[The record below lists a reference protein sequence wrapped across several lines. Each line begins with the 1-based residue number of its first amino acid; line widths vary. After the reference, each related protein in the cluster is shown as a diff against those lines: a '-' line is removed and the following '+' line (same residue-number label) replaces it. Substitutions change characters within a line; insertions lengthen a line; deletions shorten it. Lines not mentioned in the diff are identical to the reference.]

1 MTDNNKQF
9 NNPLP
14 IVQIHKRKSTC
25 SDFNK
30 NESIKRQKMLNNNTN
45 KIDKIELRLLIS
57 IKEASTMIGR
67 SGSNIKMLKQMH
79 NNIRIHVADCNGPE
93 RLLIISGDT
102 KTTYNTIESIVKLL
116 EKYHSNELRLLIHK
130 SQAGC
135 LIGRGGDQIKDLRIK
150 HNLDM
155 KVYAECAPKST
166 ERICKMIGK
175 SSDILACLKQ
185 VIDLLKF
192 APSKGI
198 ICPYDPNNYNE
209 FTSSEYGGIVSDKQK
224 SINQIDK
231 FNNRQNTTTY
241 QVTIPNYLVGFII
254 GPKGQSIQNIRN
266 QSGASIT
273 INTSTTTTITDLNDR
288 IITIIGL
295 PEQIHN
301 ALYMLQVTVKQSGL
315 WKNN

>member
-9 NNPLP
+9 NNPS
-14 IVQIHKRKSTC
+14 IFVQSHKRKTTLN
-25 SDFNK
+25 DFNK
-30 NESIKRQKMLNNNTN
+30 NEKIKRQKMINNNTN
-45 KIDKIELRLLIS
+45 KIELRLLIS
-57 IKEASTMIGR
+57 IKDASTIIGR
-67 SGSNIKMLKQMH
+67 NGSKIKMLKQIH
-79 NNIRIHVADCNGPE
+79 NNVHIHVADCNGPE

-102 KTTYNTIESIVKLL
+102 NTTYNAIESIVKLL

-135 LIGRGGDQIKDLRIK
+135 LIGRGGEQIKDLRIK
-150 HNLDM
+150 HSLDM
-155 KVYAECAPKST
+155 KVFAECAPIST

-185 VIDLLKF
+185 VIDLLKLV
-192 APSKGI
+192 PPKGI
-198 ICPYDPNNYNE
+198 IRAYDPNDYNE
-209 FTSSEYGGIVSDKQK
+209 FTSSEYGGILSDKQK

-231 FNNRQNTTTY
+231 FNNKQNTTTY

-266 QSGASIT
+266 QSGASIE
-273 INTSTTTTITDLNDR
+273 INTSTTTDLNDR

>member
-9 NNPLP
+9 NNSS
-14 IVQIHKRKSTC
+14 IFVQSHKRKTTLN
-25 SDFNK
+25 DFNK
-30 NESIKRQKMLNNNTN
+30 NEQIKRQKMINNNTN
-45 KIDKIELRLLIS
+45 KIELRLLIS
-57 IKEASTMIGR
+57 IKDASTIIGR
-67 SGSNIKMLKQMH
+67 SGSKIKMLKQIH
-79 NNIRIHVADCNGPE
+79 NNVHIHVADCNGPE

-102 KTTYNTIESIVKLL
+102 NTTYNTIESIVKLL

-135 LIGRGGDQIKDLRIK
+135 LIGRGGEQIKDLRIK
-150 HNLDM
+150 HSLDM
-155 KVYAECAPKST
+155 KVFAECAPMST

-185 VIDLLKF
+185 VIDLLKLV
-192 APSKGI
+192 PPKGI
-198 ICPYDPNNYNE
+198 IRAYDPNDYNE
-209 FTSSEYGGIVSDKQK
+209 FTSSEYGGILSDKQK

-231 FNNRQNTTTY
+231 FNNKQNTTTC

-266 QSGASIT
+266 QSGASIK
-273 INTSTTTTITDLNDR
+273 INTSTTTDLNDR